1 MAVHLKFDLA
11 ERMVAVSFSSIL
23 KFSGKTGVVC
33 QKLRERKNPFFLKD
47 VLVRLNFTDHVPISN
62 ADRLECFPSSGCF
75 PPEPIAA
82 AAATAAAEDPF
93 KAELDGFL
101 GLRFLV

>member
-1 MAVHLKFDLA
+1 MDVHLKFDLA
-11 ERMVAVSFSSIL
+11 EGMVAVSFSA
-23 KFSGKTGVVC
+23 
-33 QKLRERKNPFFLKD
+33 RKNPFFSKD
-47 VLVRLNFTDHVPISN
+47 VLVRLNYTDHVPISN

-75 PPEPIAA
+75 PPEPMAA